1 MLYYAQEL
9 KCVPFLVRGKIKKKS
24 KSFECTHL
32 HVAVCKIYY
41 FHIYFGSSIK
51 KAQNIFND
59 CAINEQHKAPDF
71 CTFQCTNLKNYINKS
86 TTSVIIQTV
95 FLYYFPL
102 NPKLNMNSKLSSLK
116 WEFLKERRI
125 NFSVIH
131 IIADLNYGE
140 ID

>member
-1 MLYYAQEL
+1 MFL
-9 KCVPFLVRGKIKKKS
+9 FLVRGKIKRNLNLLNVRILTLQFAKYTI
-24 KSFECTHL
+24 FIFIL
-32 HVAVCKIYY
+32 AQVL
-41 FHIYFGSSIK
+41 

-71 CTFQCTNLKNYINKS
+71 CTFSCTNLKNYINKS

-116 WEFLKERRI
+116 WGFLKERRI